1 MKAGNIS
8 PAAEQAQLVPGV
20 KMQGNVDSYAQSKA
34 GSLGSFQMY
43 LAANAGKGH
52 EIGFAPAASG
62 KDQVKVSGE
71 NVKKDF
77 SNLQENTVKDKI
89 SGDAG
94 KTENTVG
101 TVNKDGGEAVSE
113 AVNKIEE
120 AVKKEL
126 GLSDEEFEALLAE
139 LGFCVADLAVPG
151 NVALLVAKVNDTDV
165 ASEVA
170 DSELT
175 EQLTDLMTAIDTAV
189 AEVADQ
195 FDFEPEQFGQM
206 LEEAA
211 KQDASDNDEAP
222 MMPADAEEVQTK
234 QPEFA
239 VVKDESTGKE
249 IKVTIENGK
258 VTDSETTVQNV
269 KTPEN
274 AQDAADGQHDKRQG
288 GSEQRGENSFAS
300 DLVQNLTQA
309 VAERTEGVSSFTE
322 SYTVNAA
329 DIIHQVIEAI
339 KVNVSQATSSMEL
352 QLNPEHL
359 GKISL
364 NVVTRNGAVTATITA
379 QNEAVKGVIESQI
392 VQLRESLNNQG
403 LKVQSVEV
411 AVANHGFNLGENN
424 AGQEQN
430 NNNRGTR
437 GRRNFGDYDELSE
450 EDDDMADILQQRIM
464 EADGNSVNYTA

>member
-8 PAAEQAQLVPGV
+8 PAAEQAQLMPGV
-20 KMQGNVDSYAQSKA
+20 KMQGNVDSSAQNKA

-43 LAANAGKGH
+43 LAANAGKGY
-52 EIGFAPAASG
+52 EIGVAPAASG
-62 KDQVKVSGE
+62 KDAVKVSGE
-71 NVKKDF
+71 STKKDF

-94 KTENTVG
+94 KSDNAVG
-101 TVNKDGGEAVSE
+101 NVSKDGGEAVSE
-113 AVNKIEE
+113 AESRIED

-126 GLSDEEFEALLAE
+126 GLSDEELEAMLAE
-139 LGFCVADLAVPG
+139 LGFCAADLAVPG

-165 ASEVA
+165 ASVVA

-175 EQLTDLMTAIDTAV
+175 EQLTNLMTAIDTALTDV
-189 AEVADQ
+189 AKQ
-195 FDFEPEQFGQM
+195 FDFEPEQFAQI
-206 LEEAA
+206 LEQAA
-211 KQDASDNDEAP
+211 KQDNSDGEKAAQT
-222 MMPADAEEVQTK
+222 PADIEKVQTE

-249 IKVTIENGK
+249 IKVTVENGK

-269 KTPEN
+269 KIPEN
-274 AQDAADGQHDKRQG
+274 AQDAYDGQPDKRQS

-309 VAERTEGVSSFTE
+309 VAERTEGVQGFTE

-364 NVVTRNGAVTATITA
+364 NVMTKNGAVTATITA
-379 QNEAVKGVIESQI
+379 QNEAVKGIIESQI

-437 GRRNFGDYDELSE
+437 GRRNFSDYDELSE
-450 EDDDMADILQQRIM
+450 EDDDMAETLRQRIM